1 MKTFYRTSL
10 SIALIT
16 LISGCSGKSFT
27 MQDYADEWFNN
38 KEKTKQEQAFSKS
51 KSNKTVRESKKMDIT
66 EAKKT
71 VKTESI
77 KPKEVTTQIK
87 VESQPVKTSPKE
99 VQGAAIRK
107 GVPSQVA
114 WSSTDKH
121 KDGQMQRSL
130 DKWTEE
136 EWNPTFE
143 GDEEQVKKDENASQH
158 FTLQHYMDK
167 RAKYL
172 KSEEERIKASGKPKP
187 EANYEKMDKLPVI
200 GK

>member
-1 MKTFYRTSL
+1 MKSFYKTTL
-10 SIALIT
+10 SIALIAI
-16 LISGCSGKSFT
+16 ISGCSGKSFT
-27 MQDYADEWFNN
+27 MQDYADEWFNDKKETQKEVSTTSTVDN
-38 KEKTKQEQAFSKS
+38 NTVTEKNEITQKEKEPAPKAENTELSSEAKQTNKS
-51 KSNKTVRESKKMDIT
+51 IKTEPKKTKTVE
-66 EAKKT
+66 
-71 VKTESI
+71 
-77 KPKEVTTQIK
+77 
-87 VESQPVKTSPKE
+87 
-99 VQGAAIRK
+99 GAAIRK

-114 WSSTDKH
+114 WSSMDKH
-121 KDGQMQRSL
+121 KDGQMQKSL

-143 GDEEQVKKDENASQH
+143 GDEEQAKKDENASEH

>member
-1 MKTFYRTSL
+1 
-10 SIALIT
+10 
-16 LISGCSGKSFT
+16 
-27 MQDYADEWFNN
+27 MQDYADEWFNDKKETQKEVSTTSTVDN
-38 KEKTKQEQAFSKS
+38 NTVTEKNEITQKEKEPAPKAENTELSSEAKQTNKS
-51 KSNKTVRESKKMDIT
+51 IKTEPKKTKTVE
-66 EAKKT
+66 
-71 VKTESI
+71 
-77 KPKEVTTQIK
+77 
-87 VESQPVKTSPKE
+87 
-99 VQGAAIRK
+99 GAAIRK

-114 WSSTDKH
+114 WSSMDKH
-121 KDGQMQRSL
+121 KDGQMQKSL

-143 GDEEQVKKDENASQH
+143 GDEEQAKKDENASEH